1 MNMRLQIS
9 VINNQCLVAK
19 MKSELPHFLLNT
31 ELKEKKIKLPVGF
44 SIEILIFAPQYGGC
58 SSVG

>member
-1 MNMRLQIS
+1 M
-9 VINNQCLVAK
+9 
-19 MKSELPHFLLNT
+19 
-31 ELKEKKIKLPVGF
+31 KEKKIKLAMEF